1 VTLSRRFRSVDSN
14 DSGDISFSEFS
25 IWLVHWLGPNLM
37 QKISESV
44 QHMQVSSPD
53 KSTTPPPQVNPS
65 PRVAQA
71 TPSTSPYNISRV
83 QFSEKHSS
91 SVSPSLSLKQSAN
104 MSVGSG
110 SSQQTF
116 YFGLQVIP
124 AQLG

>member
-1 VTLSRRFRSVDSN
+1 VIVSRRFRSVDSN
-14 DSGDISFSEFS
+14 DCGDISFAEFS
-25 IWLVHWLGPNLM
+25 IWLVHQHGPKLM

-53 KSTTPPPQVNPS
+53 KSTTPPPQVTQG

-83 QFSEKHSS
+83 QFSEKHSY
-91 SVSPSLSLKQSAN
+91 SVSPSLSLKNSAIT
-104 MSVGSG
+104 SVGSG

-124 AQLG
+124 AQIC